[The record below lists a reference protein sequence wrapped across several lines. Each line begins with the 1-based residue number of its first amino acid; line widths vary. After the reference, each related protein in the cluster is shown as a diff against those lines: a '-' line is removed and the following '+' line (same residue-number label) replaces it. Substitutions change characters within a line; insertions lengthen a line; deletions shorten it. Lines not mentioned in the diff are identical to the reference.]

1 MKPASARQDRRYRE
15 AALSYGTALGRLA
28 MAYERDPD
36 RRRDLLQEIHL
47 ALWCSFSGF
56 EDRCSLRT
64 WVYRVAHNTATAWVV
79 RQKRWWSLVD
89 LDDLNAEPSEESHER
104 AADRVDAERL
114 VELVEK
120 LKPDDRQI
128 MLLYL
133 EGFDSVEIGEVI
145 GIGPGYVRTRIHR
158 IKKLLARR
166 FLPGG
171 E

>member
-1 MKPASARQDRRYRE
+1 
-15 AALSYGTALGRLA
+15 

-47 ALWCSFSGF
+47 ALWSSFATF

-64 WVYRVAHNTATAWVV
+64 WVYRVAHNTATSWVV
-79 RQKRWWSLVD
+79 RQKRRWAFVD
-89 LDDLNAEPSEESHER
+89 LDVLEAEPGEKFREH
-104 AADRVDAERL
+104 AADRVNAERL

-133 EGFDSVEIGEVI
+133 EGFDSVEIGDVI
-145 GIGPGYVRTRIHR
+145 GIAPGYVRTRVHR

-166 FLPGG
+166 FQLGG